1 MKNKFLKLWEFI
13 KKISIPDIVFV
24 ITILVLMIIPN
35 TKFDKADYDFIEKR
49 PLAAFPKLIKN
60 GGINKEFGKLFENFY
75 NDRFRKREICINKNI
90 LIKSFINQRME
101 NDIAMTGKHGWVFY
115 KGDNSIAN
123 YQNKVLFS
131 DFELLKIKHN
141 LEVLNR
147 WCNKNGIK
155 LIVIIPPDKNRIYGE
170 YYPKNIKKINPK
182 SRVELLREFL
192 DENSN
197 IKIIYPIEQMYER
210 KKMDEEPLYYHTDT
224 HWTQTGSYIAYNEI
238 FKQIAQKYPYL
249 QNVDCN
255 KLRTERKNYSG
266 DCTINPKKKKSDF
279 TYLFYDEPVLKYTI
293 KKYDLKI
300 AIIGDSFSG
309 ELSRWL
315 SKSFDVQYNQY
326 NKTVEQFNAFSIK
339 NWEDRILS
347 YNPDVLIIEF
357 VERYADKLLDLYKE

>member
-49 PLAAFPKLIKN
+49 PLAAFPKLIKD
-60 GGINKEFGKLFENFY
+60 GVINKEFGKQFESFY

-170 YYPKNIKKINPK
+170 YYPKNIRKVNPK

-238 FKQIAQKYPYL
+238 FKQIIQMYPYV
-249 QNVDCN
+249 QQPDYK
-255 KLRTERKNYSG
+255 KLHTERKTYSG
-266 DCTINPKKKKSDF
+266 DCVINPKKKESGF
-279 TYLFYDEPVLKYTI
+279 SYLFYDEPVGNYNITKYN
-293 KKYDLKI
+293 LKI
-300 AIIGDSFSG
+300 GVVGDSFSND
-309 ELSRWL
+309 LLNWL
-315 SKSFDVQYNQY
+315 NRSFNTQKYQYNETVELY
-326 NKTVEQFNAFSIK
+326 NKFSMK
-339 NWEDRILS
+339 MWEGRILS

>member
-1 MKNKFLKLWEFI
+1 MEKRLLKIWEFVREI
-13 KKISIPDIVFV
+13 NIPDV
-24 ITILVLMIIPN
+24 IFAVVILVLVILPN
-35 TKFDKADYDFIEKR
+35 TKLDKSEYDYVEKR
-49 PLAAFPKLIKN
+49 PLATFPKLIKD
-60 GGINKEFGKLFENFY
+60 GEINREFGKQFESFY
-75 NDRFRKREICINKNI
+75 NDRFRNREICIDKN
-90 LIKSFINQRME
+90 LIIKGFINQRTE
-101 NDIAMTGKHGWVFY
+101 NHIVLRGRHGWMFY

-131 DFELLKIKHN
+131 DSELLKIKHN
-141 LEVLNR
+141 LEVLND
-147 WCNKNGIK
+147 WCNRNEIK

-197 IKIIYPIEQMYER
+197 IKIIYPVEQMYER
-210 KKMDEEPLYYHTDT
+210 KKIDKEPLYYHTDT
-224 HWTQTGSYIAYNEI
+224 HWTQTGSYVAYNEI
-238 FKQIAQKYPYL
+238 FKQIAREHPYL

>member
-1 MKNKFLKLWEFI
+1 MRNILGKIWKFV
-13 KKISIPDIVFV
+13 KKVSLPDAIFV
-24 ITILVLMIIPN
+24 TAILIIITIPNIMLNKKQYELV
-35 TKFDKADYDFIEKR
+35 EKR
-49 PLAAFPKLIKN
+49 PLAKMPKLIVN
-60 GGINKEFGKLFENFY
+60 GKINKELGKQFENFY
-75 NDRFRKREICINKNI
+75 NDNFWQRNTCIDKN
-90 LIKSFINQRME
+90 LAIKGFINGRME
-101 NDIAMTGKHGWVFY
+101 GYLEIEGQNGCLFY
-115 KGDNSIAN
+115 KGDDSVSN
-123 YQNKVLFS
+123 YKNKVLFS
-131 DFELLKIKHN
+131 DMELLRIKHN
-141 LEVLNR
+141 LDILNV

-155 LIVIIPPDKNRIYGE
+155 LIVVIPPDKNRVYGE
-170 YYPKNIKKINPK
+170 YFPKHIKKVNPK

-238 FKQIAQKYPYL
+238 FKQIAREHPYL

-315 SKSFDVQYNQY
+315 GKSFDISYNQY
-326 NKTVEQFNAFSIK
+326 NKTVELFNKFSMEM
-339 NWEDRILS
+339 WEDRILA
-347 YNPDVLIIEF
+347 YNPDVLVVEI